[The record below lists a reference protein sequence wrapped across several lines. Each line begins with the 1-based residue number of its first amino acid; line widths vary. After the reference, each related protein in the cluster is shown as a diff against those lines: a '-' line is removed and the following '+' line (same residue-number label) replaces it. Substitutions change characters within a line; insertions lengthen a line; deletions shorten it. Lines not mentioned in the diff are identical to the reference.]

1 MSDEEQIVEVLDDSL
16 FSFPSYSDPKAQRC
30 LAFQCLAEK
39 ADKIVDEDIKRLAL
53 QMLTAMIQV
62 TADKPIRGLKAVE

>member
-1 MSDEEQIVEVLDDSL
+1 MTEEIIEILDDEDL
-16 FSFPSYSDPKAQRC
+16 INYPSYSDPKAQRC

-39 ADKIVDEDIKRLAL
+39 ADSFKDEEIKKLAL
-53 QMLTAMIQV
+53 SMLTVMIQV

>member
-1 MSDEEQIVEVLDDSL
+1 MTEEIIELVDEESFV
-16 FSFPSYSDPKAQRC
+16 FPSYSDPKAQRC

-39 ADKIVDEDIKRLAL
+39 ADKINNEEIKKLAV

-62 TADKPIRGLKAVE
+62 TADKPIRGLKAVEL